1 MAMRRKRKREN
12 LDSGCTS
19 REREEALSDVPVS
32 FAEVWR
38 AGTLYDAAALV
49 NGGQKR
55 QRDSLNVSGSPDADR
70 CVLRGRTVCLL
81 WPVESDVRNTTD

>member
-1 MAMRRKRKREN
+1 MRSKRKREN

-49 NGGQKR
+49 NGEPHRAFLTASCWQCSSEATQFAQCER
-55 QRDSLNVSGSPDADR
+55 F
-70 CVLRGRTVCLL
+70 T
-81 WPVESDVRNTTD
+81 